1 MIREKL
7 QAAHADYMLFSCLD
21 EIAWLYNV
29 RCNDIIYN
37 PVAISYAVVGKA
49 KAWLFIKNTKVSR
62 EIASQLSQEGI
73 EIRDY
78 HHLFFIPGRTR
89 QKFGVYRGFGHL
101 KLCCLS

>member
-62 EIASQLSQEGI
+62 EIASQIKSGRYRNPGLSS
-73 EIRDY
+73 
-78 HHLFFIPGRTR
+78 FVFIPGRTR